1 MKEKILVEEDDL
13 DLQKMYTEILESDEY
28 QIETASNGEE
38 GVIKFK
44 EINPAL
50 IIMDSDM
57 PILNGYDA
65 SLKIKQIDKNA
76 KIILITG
83 YSKVAEG
90 MQEKGGDEFVEIITK
105 PIGMDFLL
113 ETVKNIVSKKYCT
126 IIFKNINSEKNQL

>member
-1 MKEKILVEEDDL
+1 MKEKILVIEDDL

-28 QIETASNGEE
+28 EIETAINGEE

-44 EINPAL
+44 ETNPKL

-57 PILNGYDA
+57 PKLNGYEA
-65 SLKIKQIDKNA
+65 SLKIKQIDKNVR
-76 KIILITG
+76 IILITG

-90 MQEKGGDEFVEIITK
+90 IQERGGEEFVEIITK

-113 ETVKNIVSKKYCT
+113 ETVKKYC
-126 IIFKNINSEKNQL
+126 K

>member
-1 MKEKILVEEDDL
+1 MKEKILVVEDDL

-38 GVIKFK
+38 GVMKFK
-44 EINPAL
+44 EVNPTL

-105 PIGMDFLL
+105 PIGMDVLL
-113 ETVKNIVSKKYCT
+113 ETVKNYCV
-126 IIFKNINSEKNQL
+126 

>member
-1 MKEKILVEEDDL
+1 MKGKILVIEDDL

-28 QIETASNGEE
+28 QVETASNGEE
-38 GVIKFK
+38 GVMKFK
-44 EINPAL
+44 EINPRL

-57 PILNGYDA
+57 PILNGYEA
-65 SLKIKQIDKNA
+65 SLKIKQIDKNV

-90 MQEKGGDEFVEIITK
+90 IQEKGGDEFVEIITK

-113 ETVKNIVSKKYCT
+113 EIVKKYC
-126 IIFKNINSEKNQL
+126 I

>member
-1 MKEKILVEEDDL
+1 MKGKILVVEDDL

-28 QIETASNGEE
+28 QVETASNGEE
-38 GVIKFK
+38 GVMKFK
-44 EINPAL
+44 KINPTL

-90 MQEKGGDEFVEIITK
+90 IQEKGGDEFVEIITK

-113 ETVKNIVSKKYCT
+113 ETVKKYCV
-126 IIFKNINSEKNQL
+126 

>member
-1 MKEKILVEEDDL
+1 MILSLMKEKILVVEDDL

-28 QIETASNGEE
+28 QVETASNGEE
-38 GVIKFK
+38 GVMKFK
-44 EINPAL
+44 KINPAL

-90 MQEKGGDEFVEIITK
+90 IQEKGGDEFVEIITK
-105 PIGMDFLL
+105 PIGMDVLL
-113 ETVKNIVSKKYCT
+113 ETVKNYCV
-126 IIFKNINSEKNQL
+126 

>member
-1 MKEKILVEEDDL
+1 MILSLMKEKILVVEDDL

-90 MQEKGGDEFVEIITK
+90 IQEKGGDEFVEIITK
-105 PIGMDFLL
+105 PIGMDVLL
-113 ETVKNIVSKKYCT
+113 ETVKNYCV
-126 IIFKNINSEKNQL
+126 

>member
-1 MKEKILVEEDDL
+1 MILSLMKEKILVVEDDL

-38 GVIKFK
+38 GVMKFK
-44 EINPAL
+44 EVNPTL

-113 ETVKNIVSKKYCT
+113 ETVKKYCV
-126 IIFKNINSEKNQL
+126 

>member
-1 MKEKILVEEDDL
+1 MKGKILVVEDDL

-38 GVIKFK
+38 GVMKFK
-44 EINPAL
+44 EVNPTL

-90 MQEKGGDEFVEIITK
+90 IQEKGGDEFVEIITK

-113 ETVKNIVSKKYCT
+113 ETVKKYCV
-126 IIFKNINSEKNQL
+126 

>member
-1 MKEKILVEEDDL
+1 MKEKILVVEDDL

-38 GVIKFK
+38 GVMKFK
-44 EINPAL
+44 EVNPTL

-113 ETVKNIVSKKYCT
+113 ETVKKYCV
-126 IIFKNINSEKNQL
+126 

>member
-1 MKEKILVEEDDL
+1 MILSLMKEKILVVEDDL

-113 ETVKNIVSKKYCT
+113 ETVKKYCV
-126 IIFKNINSEKNQL
+126 

>member
-1 MKEKILVEEDDL
+1 MILSLMKEKILVVEDDL

-28 QIETASNGEE
+28 QVETASNGEE
-38 GVIKFK
+38 GVMKFK
-44 EINPAL
+44 EINPRL

-57 PILNGYDA
+57 PILNGYEA
-65 SLKIKQIDKNA
+65 SLKIKQIDKNV

-90 MQEKGGDEFVEIITK
+90 IQEKGGDEFVEIITK

-113 ETVKNIVSKKYCT
+113 EIVKKYC
-126 IIFKNINSEKNQL
+126 I

>member
-1 MKEKILVEEDDL
+1 MKEKILVVEDDL

-28 QIETASNGEE
+28 QVETASNGEE
-38 GVIKFK
+38 GVKKFK
-44 EINPAL
+44 ETNPRL

-57 PILNGYDA
+57 PVLNGYEA

-90 MQEKGGDEFVEIITK
+90 IQERGGGEFVEIITK

-113 ETVKNIVSKKYCT
+113 EIVKKYC
-126 IIFKNINSEKNQL
+126 I

>member
-1 MKEKILVEEDDL
+1 MKGKILVVEDDL

-28 QIETASNGEE
+28 QVETASNGEE
-38 GVIKFK
+38 GGMKFK
-44 EINPAL
+44 EINPRL

-57 PILNGYDA
+57 PILNGYEA
-65 SLKIKQIDKNA
+65 SLKIKQIDKNV

-90 MQEKGGDEFVEIITK
+90 IQEKGGDEFVEIITK

-113 ETVKNIVSKKYCT
+113 EIVKKYC
-126 IIFKNINSEKNQL
+126 I

>member
-1 MKEKILVEEDDL
+1 MKGKILVVEDDL

-38 GVIKFK
+38 GVMKFK
-44 EINPAL
+44 EINPRL

-57 PILNGYDA
+57 PILNGYEA
-65 SLKIKQIDKNA
+65 SLKIKQIDKNV

-90 MQEKGGDEFVEIITK
+90 IQEKGGDEFVEIITK

-113 ETVKNIVSKKYCT
+113 EIVKKYC
-126 IIFKNINSEKNQL
+126 I

>member
-1 MKEKILVEEDDL
+1 MKEKILVVEDDL

-90 MQEKGGDEFVEIITK
+90 IQEKGGDEFVEIITK

-113 ETVKNIVSKKYCT
+113 EIVKKYCV
-126 IIFKNINSEKNQL
+126 

>member
-1 MKEKILVEEDDL
+1 MKGKILVVEDDL

-28 QIETASNGEE
+28 QVETASNGKE
-38 GVIKFK
+38 GVMKFK
-44 EINPAL
+44 EINPML

-90 MQEKGGDEFVEIITK
+90 IQEKGGDEFVEIITK

-113 ETVKNIVSKKYCT
+113 ETVKKYD
-126 IIFKNINSEKNQL
+126 I